1 MSNEKKPA
9 GTIGWI
15 DLTVPGAEDVRA
27 FYESVVGWTSTPV
40 DMGGYSDHC
49 MNAADGK
56 TVAGVCHSRGMNAN
70 MPPQWMIYIVV
81 DDLEKSLAAC
91 TAGGGE
97 VVLRRDGNNGFAV
110 IRDPAGALAAIGEF

>member
-1 MSNEKKPA
+1 MSETKRPA

-40 DMGGYSDHC
+40 DMGDYSDHC

-56 TVAGVCHSRGMNAN
+56 TVAGVCHRRGTNAD
-70 MPPQWMIYIVV
+70 MPAQWMIYIVV
-81 DDLEKSLAAC
+81 DDLEQSLAAC
-91 TAGGGE
+91 TERGGE
-97 VVLRRDGNNGFAV
+97 VVLRRDGKNGFAV